1 MKQDKWFELQTRI
14 ALRWELSP
22 WLNRP
27 QRWWRSLFQ
36 KAMSRFRSLYWTTKN
51 HLKRHYH
58 LHLMLKNQEKHWRL
72 VSYFHAE
79 DRRQREPKEV
89 QGLFE
94 TLPRRLRILRNQM
107 ESASSDTMLVQ
118 RRFRGQ
124 FVKIVREHRR
134 LSREQVCRLLNSHR
148 YLSDMGNRHPSYWS
162 EFPFTP
168 AFIEKFEEDTAIL
181 FEEITQ
187 GFLFGAGFP
196 TEDFARWL
204 AEIYCAEKEFT
215 QFKEWYAKLPLK
227 YTGSF

>member
-1 MKQDKWFELQTRI
+1 MKQNKWFQLQIRK
-14 ALRWELSP
+14 ALLWELSP

-27 QRWWRSLFQ
+27 QSWWRSLFQ
-36 KAMSRFRSLYWTTKN
+36 KVMSRFRSLYWTVKT

-58 LHLMLKNQEKHWRL
+58 LHLMLKNQHKHWQ
-72 VSYFHAE
+72 VGSYFHSQ

-89 QGLFE
+89 QRLFE
-94 TLPRRLRILRNQM
+94 TLPRRLTILRKQM
-107 ESASSDTMLVQ
+107 EAASSDTGSVQ

-124 FVKIVREHRR
+124 FAKIVREHRG
-134 LSREQVCRLLNSHR
+134 LSREQVCRLLNSHK
-148 YLSDMGNRHPSYWS
+148 YLSDMGNRHPSYWN

-168 AFIEKFEEDTAIL
+168 EFIKKFEDDTASL

-204 AEIYCAEKEFT
+204 SEIYCAENEFT
-215 QFKEWYAKLPLK
+215 QFKEWYANLPMK
-227 YTGSF
+227 CTGSF